1 MDHSGQAV
9 APGRSTFVQKQAYT
23 RYKMAAVQQT
33 SRGHGRVDRYTVNS
47 KRSIF
52 LYNFTPMGPRG
63 LGRAKQRITSWRKV
77 SQLLYHSP
85 MEEPHE
91 ATQLFGDVHAL
102 SMSKLAA
109 TIRRRSLLPLLAE
122 TN

>member
-1 MDHSGQAV
+1 
-9 APGRSTFVQKQAYT
+9 
-23 RYKMAAVQQT
+23 
-33 SRGHGRVDRYTVNS
+33 
-47 KRSIF
+47 
-52 LYNFTPMGPRG
+52 
-63 LGRAKQRITSWRKV
+63 
-77 SQLLYHSP
+77 